1 MAYTHALLNKTISTS
16 TSYLFFMNFFD
27 LKYLS
32 IYSFFLAK
40 FEKKQGLILHN
51 QGNQ

>member
-1 MAYTHALLNKTISTS
+1 
-16 TSYLFFMNFFD
+16 MNFFD

-40 FEKKQGLILHN
+40 FEKKNKDWSYITRVTSRYFDKGHLEVIDM
-51 QGNQ
+51 